1 MSSQP
6 PSAALKLYFPDSG
19 GGPNVGPS
27 DAGAEHFAGNLMAH
41 LARECAQNAIDARKG
56 DGPITLKFN
65 LAQVK
70 AKEIPEFKGG
80 LNDAWDAAFKWWGDK
95 GRAYPN
101 VFKPAAAVRSQDVVP
116 VLIISDS
123 NTKGLEGISDNNDE
137 SGGSWTNLVKST
149 GVANSSK
156 GAGGAFGIGKMAPF
170 ACSALRTV
178 FYQTRSKDGWGFQG
192 VVRLMTHRDANTGR
206 KLQAFGMIGLKGK
219 DPVEKCEISIPVT
232 SREMVPAAFRDH
244 RDKGT
249 FGTDIFVVGFVG
261 GEDWKLH
268 VKAALITNF
277 FPAIFDGYAVF
288 EVDGDK
294 ISKETIIDDLSA
306 LKKVALGSGLDD
318 LVRQLEHTYWYIKA
332 REASVDGPKS
342 WILDKGLE
350 TFGEVRIGIVQATKD
365 QIKVHGQLP
374 GRCFM
379 CRSNRMRI
387 FTKPYQLTFPFAAFM
402 ICDHKDGNEYLRR
415 LEPPTHTAWE
425 KDRDKSPRHE
435 VFSELNKI
443 YQWIRDEIAKLAPPV
458 SDEALTLE
466 SVAKAIKG
474 LNLKE
479 EDGGKDDGN
488 DADSLIKT
496 GVKRSPFVR
505 VTYRDDSIKLPNETK
520 RGGTMIKKMKSIDAA
535 SSFFYRGD
543 SRYVVR
549 ITPDKA
555 VTFKGEE
562 ILRISAINFNGSPD
576 EIAFKIV
583 SPRPAD
589 AKAIEIAEFTPVTRS
604 ADDKYA
610 SVCIPA
616 GHKGDI
622 AFVIETEIALLSLT
636 AQLLAPAVAPVLAG
650 VDKPEEKTA
659 KRKTRKSK

>member
-1 MSSQP
+1 
-6 PSAALKLYFPDSG
+6 
-19 GGPNVGPS
+19 
-27 DAGAEHFAGNLMAH
+27 
-41 LARECAQNAIDARKG
+41 
-56 DGPITLKFN
+56 
-65 LAQVK
+65 
-70 AKEIPEFKGG
+70 
-80 LNDAWDAAFKWWGDK
+80 
-95 GRAYPN
+95 
-101 VFKPAAAVRSQDVVP
+101 
-116 VLIISDS
+116 
-123 NTKGLEGISDNNDE
+123 
-137 SGGSWTNLVKST
+137 
-149 GVANSSK
+149 
-156 GAGGAFGIGKMAPF
+156 
-170 ACSALRTV
+170 
-178 FYQTRSKDGWGFQG
+178 
-192 VVRLMTHRDANTGR
+192 
-206 KLQAFGMIGLKGK
+206 
-219 DPVEKCEISIPVT
+219 
-232 SREMVPAAFRDH
+232 
-244 RDKGT
+244 
-249 FGTDIFVVGFVG
+249 VVGFVG

-458 SDEALTLE
+458 SDEALTLD

-479 EDGGKDDGN
+479 EDGGRDDGN

-505 VTYRDDSIKLPNETK
+505 VTYRDDSIKLPIETK

-589 AKAIEIAEFTPVTRS
+589 AKAIEMAEFTPVTRS

-636 AQLLAPAVAPVLAG
+636 AQLLAPAVTPVLAG
-650 VDKPEEKTA
+650 VDKPEKKAA

>member
-1 MSSQP
+1 MSSQS

-65 LAQVK
+65 LEQMK

-80 LNDAWDAAFKWWGDK
+80 LNDAWDAASKWWGDK

-101 VFKPAAAVRSQDVVP
+101 VFKPAAAVRSEDTVP

-192 VVRLMTHRDANTGR
+192 VVRLMTHRDANTAR
-206 KLQAFGMIGLKGK
+206 KLQAFGMIGLKSK
-219 DPVEKCEISIPVT
+219 DPIEKCEISIPVT

-249 FGTDIFVVGFVG
+249 YGTDIFVVGFVAG
-261 GEDWKLH
+261 DDWKLH

-277 FPAIFDGYAVF
+277 FPAILDGYAVF
-288 EVDGDK
+288 EVGGDK
-294 ISKETIIDDLSA
+294 ISKEKIIDDLSA
-306 LKKVALGSGLDD
+306 LKKEALGAGLDD

-332 REASVDGPKS
+332 REASVTGPKS
-342 WILDKGLE
+342 WILDYGIE
-350 TFGEVRIGIVQATKD
+350 TFGKVRIGIVQATKD

-435 VFSELNKI
+435 VFTELNKI

-479 EDGGKDDGN
+479 EDVGKDDGN
-488 DADSLIKT
+488 DADSLIKN

-505 VTYRDDSIKLPNETK
+505 VSYHDDSIKLPIETK
-520 RGGTMIKKMKSIDAA
+520 RGGTTIKKMKSVDAD

-549 ITPDKA
+549 IKPDKA

-562 ILRISAINFNGSPD
+562 ILRLFAINFNGSPD

-583 SPRPAD
+583 SPKPAD
-589 AKAIEIAEFTPVTRS
+589 LKSIKVGEFTPVTRS
-604 ADDKYA
+604 TDEKHS

-616 GHKGDI
+616 GHKGEI
-622 AFVIETEIALLSLT
+622 AFVIETEIALLSLS
-636 AQLLAPAVAPVLAG
+636 AQLLAPVVTG
-650 VDKPEEKTA
+650 EDKPEKKA
-659 KRKTRKSK
+659 VKRKTRKSK